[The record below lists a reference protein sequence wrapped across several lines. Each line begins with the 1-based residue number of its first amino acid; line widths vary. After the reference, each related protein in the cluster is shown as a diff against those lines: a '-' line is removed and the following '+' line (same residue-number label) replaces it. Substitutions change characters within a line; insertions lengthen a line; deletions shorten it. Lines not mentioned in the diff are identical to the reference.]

1 MHIRTT
7 GRVALALFSIGLVLP
22 AARADDA
29 LDETLALVGMERGDL
44 GWRAKGWWP
53 RWPDVPYKLRAFDA
67 LFAEPLDT
75 VAYSRALGETA
86 WAFLD
91 PAKLDIKEGRNDG
104 PLMQAVQRLGIDP
117 KFGGFRGYSAN
128 LVAPPTPLDE
138 AILKLIEA
146 AGRSARPYTFG
157 WDLPYPKP
165 REALAEKAKVVP
177 AEVGAIV
184 GQLVLNVVDAH
195 HWAEL
200 AFRKVDGNDRLAVAT
215 RFDAAEE
222 STDAYDYIPAFDD
235 VEKSWDQASLWY
247 AGLKCVQA
255 LDDARIAL
263 GKLDRKS
270 IPAFTFEY
278 ETPWGW
284 IQIGGTG
291 ANTAGSH
298 EYLLIVDL
306 GGADSYVGG
315 VAASTAS
322 RPISLVLDMDG
333 DDAYTGDDQPTQG
346 AGYCGVGILIDVAG
360 SDTYEARRCS
370 QGVGQFGL
378 GALID
383 LAGADRYTSQYSSQ
397 ALGLF
402 GIGLLFDIDGDDRY
416 SILADGQG
424 FGCVGGVGVLADRL
438 GHDTYIAERKHS
450 ITGRP
455 SYHSPEL
462 DVGVSNAQGVGMGRR
477 GDGSDGHSWAGGLGA
492 LLDQGG
498 NDTYTAGNWA
508 QGTGYWFGIGVLHD
522 RGGDDA
528 YHSVAYG
535 QGSGAHFCIGVLV
548 DEAGNDQHLAEE
560 NSNMCIGW
568 GHDFTIA
575 FCLDA
580 AGDDHYRVDRHGLG
594 YSINRSV
601 AMLIDAGGTDT
612 YETKETPRPGYAMND
627 ERFRA
632 RGGVSTYFAD
642 TTSIGLFLDIGG
654 EDTYRIGPAS
664 TTQATTAGGIANNS
678 QWLDSAD
685 APNWTDRNFSV
696 GVDRAEGTIDF
707 TPRPVREP
715 TLHSASRHSGGTT
728 GG

>member
-1 MHIRTT
+1 MHIRTIGLVT
-7 GRVALALFSIGLVLP
+7 LALSSIGLVPPP
-22 AARADDA
+22 ARGDA
-29 LDETLALVGMERGDL
+29 LDETLALVGMRRDDL
-44 GWRAKGWWP
+44 GWRVKGWWP

-75 VAYSRALGETA
+75 IAYSRALGETA
-86 WAFLD
+86 WTFLD
-91 PAKLDIKEGRNDG
+91 PAKLDTKEGRNDG
-104 PLMQAVQRLGIDP
+104 QLMQAVQRLGVDP

-138 AILKLIEA
+138 AILKLIET
-146 AGRSARPYTFG
+146 AGRATRPYTFG

-165 REALAEKAKVVP
+165 REELAEKAKVVP
-177 AEVGAIV
+177 PEVSAIV
-184 GQLVLNVVDAH
+184 GQLVLNIADAQR
-195 HWAEL
+195 WAEL
-200 AFRKVDGNDRLAVAT
+200 AFRKVAGNDRLAVAT

-222 STDAYDYIPAFDD
+222 STDAYDYIPQFDD

-255 LDDARIAL
+255 LDDARVAL
-263 GKLDRKS
+263 GKLDRAS

-284 IQIGGTG
+284 IQVGGTG
-291 ANTAGSH
+291 PNAAASRAH
-298 EYLLIVDL
+298 LLIVDL
-306 GGADSYVGG
+306 GGGDTYLGN

-322 RPISLVLDMDG
+322 QPISLVLDMGG
-333 DDAYTGDDQPTQG
+333 DDTYTGGDQPTQG
-346 AGYCGVGILIDVAG
+346 AGYCGVGILLDVAG
-360 SDTYEARRCS
+360 NDTYEARRCS

-378 GALID
+378 GVLVD
-383 LAGADRYTSQYSSQ
+383 LAGTDHYLSHYSSQ

-402 GIGLLFDIDGDDRY
+402 GVGLLFDLDGDDRY

-424 FGCVGGVGVLADRL
+424 FGCVNGVGVLADRL
-438 GHDTYIAERKHS
+438 GNDTYVAERKHS
-450 ITGRP
+450 LTRRP

-462 DVGVSNAQGVGMGRR
+462 DVGVSNVQGVGMGRR

-535 QGSGAHFCIGVLV
+535 QASGAHFCIGVLV
-548 DEAGNDQHLAEE
+548 DEAGDDRHLAEE
-560 NSNMCIGW
+560 NSNMSIAW

-575 FCLDA
+575 VCLDA
-580 AGDDHYRVDRHGLG
+580 GGDDTYRVEKNGLG

-601 AMLIDAGGTDT
+601 AMLIDAGGADR
-612 YETKETPRPGYAMND
+612 YETRETPRPGYAMND

-654 EDTYRIGPAS
+654 SDTYKIGPAT
-664 TTQATTAGGIANNS
+664 TTQPAMEGVVADNS
-678 QWLDSAD
+678 RWLDPPEA
-685 APNWTDRNFSV
+685 ANWKDRNFSV
-696 GVDRAEGTIDF
+696 GVDRAEGTVDF
-707 TPRPVREP
+707 TPTTMRAPVR
-715 TLHSASRHSGGTT
+715 H
-728 GG
+728 